1 MHLASDQPR
10 LDDTP
15 STAPNRLALPGEL
28 ERVICAYS
36 WDCDT
41 ALRVAWC
48 ESEWREDAVSAYGH
62 RGIYQIA
69 PVHIPRIEAMG
80 YTWDDMLLAGPN
92 VAVAYALW
100 LEQGWSPWICR

>member
-1 MHLASDQPR
+1 
-10 LDDTP
+10 
-15 STAPNRLALPGEL
+15 
-28 ERVICAYS
+28 S

>member
-1 MHLASDQPR
+1 MDGSGGQWAGSEGDGDGGAFSAGGLA
-10 LDDTP
+10 T
-15 STAPNRLALPGEL
+15 T
-28 ERVICAYS
+28 ICSLS